1 MDRRSLTGA
10 LAQAGRR
17 DVLVVYDFRRYSEP
31 TLAAARHVA
40 ERGGRVVLVTD
51 RWLSPVAP
59 HAESVLVARTESVSP
74 FDSLTAATALTEALV
89 AGVSTCLEADGRV
102 RAQAIA
108 KLTDAVSSGSHGVL
122 EGRRGRG
129 SRVMAPVTSGL
140 VELAAAAADRA
151 SRSLPRW
158 LERLERL
165 VRIDS
170 GADAPAGREEV
181 AGLLAEWAAEI
192 GCEVELSA
200 GAGGSTVLARLAG
213 DGGPRVVL
221 LGHHDTV
228 FPAGSAAR
236 LGFAVRGGRAHGPGV
251 ADMKG
256 GLLLGLAALEALAA
270 GERRFA
276 AVDFVSVPD
285 EETRPAGPPDG
296 FDRIRGADA
305 CLVLECA
312 RQNGDLVYQRKA
324 QASLTLVARGR
335 SAHAGTHPERG
346 RSALLALC
354 REALRI
360 DALAGARPGL
370 TVTVGTFH
378 SGTHF
383 ATVPDHA
390 EADVDVRAWDAE
402 DVAWALEQVR
412 DIGVHD
418 GVSFDVGR
426 LSRWPG
432 MAPTAAS
439 LVLLE
444 MAEGLGPR
452 LATPVGRRRTG
463 GSSDGC
469 CTAAAGIPTLDGL
482 GPIGGHDHSP
492 DEYIDLESWPARCGL
507 LAGVISAVPEVAS
520 RGSATPASATDE
532 GGVT

>member
-1 MDRRSLTGA
+1 MMAERKPP
-10 LAQAGRR
+10 AG
-17 DVLVVYDFRRYSEP
+17 S
-31 TLAAARHVA
+31 AAAVA
-40 ERGGRVVLVTD
+40 V
-51 RWLSPVAP
+51 
-59 HAESVLVARTESVSP
+59 
-74 FDSLTAATALTEALV
+74 
-89 AGVSTCLEADGRV
+89 
-102 RAQAIA
+102 
-108 KLTDAVSSGSHGVL
+108 
-122 EGRRGRG
+122 
-129 SRVMAPVTSGL
+129 
-140 VELAAAAADRA
+140 AAAEHARQRLQA
-151 SRSLPRW
+151 S
-158 LERLERL
+158 LERLGRL
-165 VRIDS
+165 VCIDS

-181 AGLLAEWAAEI
+181 AGLLAEWAGGV
-192 GCEVELSA
+192 GCEVDLIP
-200 GAGGSTVLARLAG
+200 GPGGSTVMARLV
-213 DGGPRVVL
+213 GGGGRRVVL

-236 LGFAVRGGRAHGPGV
+236 IGFAVRDGRALGPGV

-256 GLLLGLAALEALAA
+256 GLLLGLAAMEALAA

-276 AVDFVSVPD
+276 AADFVSVPD
-285 EETRPAGPPDG
+285 EETRPAGPPAG

-312 RQNGDLVYQRKA
+312 RQNGDLVHQRKA

-335 SAHAGTHPERG
+335 GAHAGTHPERG

-360 DALAGARPGL
+360 DTLNGAHPGL
-370 TVTVGTFH
+370 TVTVGTLH

-390 EADVDVRAWDAE
+390 EADVDVRAWDAD
-402 DVAWALEQVR
+402 DVAWALDRVR
-412 DIGVHD
+412 DTGAYD

-439 LVLLE
+439 LALLE
-444 MAEGLGPR
+444 AAEALGPQ

-492 DEYIDLESWPARCGL
+492 DEYIDIDSWPARCGL
-507 LAGVISAVPEVAS
+507 LAGLVTGVAET
-520 RGSATPASATDE
+520 RE
-532 GGVT
+532 GGAT

>member
-1 MDRRSLTGA
+1 MASVKG
-10 LAQAGRR
+10 G
-17 DVLVVYDFRRYSEP
+17 VVEIS
-31 TLAAARHVA
+31 
-40 ERGGRVVLVTD
+40 
-51 RWLSPVAP
+51 
-59 HAESVLVARTESVSP
+59 
-74 FDSLTAATALTEALV
+74 
-89 AGVSTCLEADGRV
+89 
-102 RAQAIA
+102 
-108 KLTDAVSSGSHGVL
+108 
-122 EGRRGRG
+122 
-129 SRVMAPVTSGL
+129 
-140 VELAAAAADRA
+140 AAAADRA
-151 SRSLPRW
+151 SRSLPIW

-181 AGLLAEWAAEI
+181 AGLLAEWTAGI
-192 GCEVELSA
+192 GCEVELVPGARGSA
-200 GAGGSTVLARLAG
+200 VMARLAG
-213 DGGPRVVL
+213 VGGPRVVL

-228 FPAGSAAR
+228 FPAGTAAR
-236 LGFAVRGGRAHGPGV
+236 LGFAVRDGRALGPGV

-256 GLLLGLAALEALAA
+256 GLVLGLTVLEALAA
-270 GERRFA
+270 GERRFG

-335 SAHAGTHPERG
+335 GAHAGTHPERG
-346 RSALLALC
+346 RSALLAMC

-360 DALAGARPGL
+360 DTLNGARPGL

-378 SGTHF
+378 AGTHF
-383 ATVPDHA
+383 ATVPDQA
-390 EADVDVRAWDAE
+390 EADVDVRAWDAD
-402 DVAWALEQVR
+402 DVGWALDQVR
-412 DIGVHD
+412 DTGSHD

-432 MAPTAAS
+432 MTPTAAS
-439 LVLLE
+439 LALLE
-444 MAEGLGPR
+444 MAEALGPR

-492 DEYIDLESWPARCGL
+492 DEYIDLDSWPARCGL
-507 LAGVISAVPEVAS
+507 LAGVISAVRCMAAPEHA
-520 RGSATPASATDE
+520 AQASATDE
-532 GGVT
+532 GGAT

>member
-1 MDRRSLTGA
+1 LE
-10 LAQAGRR
+10 Q
-17 DVLVVYDFRRYSEP
+17 LVS
-31 TLAAARHVA
+31 
-40 ERGGRVVLVTD
+40 
-51 RWLSPVAP
+51 
-59 HAESVLVARTESVSP
+59 
-74 FDSLTAATALTEALV
+74 
-89 AGVSTCLEADGRV
+89 
-102 RAQAIA
+102 
-108 KLTDAVSSGSHGVL
+108 
-122 EGRRGRG
+122 
-129 SRVMAPVTSGL
+129 
-140 VELAAAAADRA
+140 
-151 SRSLPRW
+151 
-158 LERLERL
+158 
-165 VRIDS
+165 IDS

-181 AGLLAEWAAEI
+181 AGLLAEWAAGI
-192 GCEVELSA
+192 GCEVDLVP
-200 GAGGSTVLARLAG
+200 GAGGSAVLARLAG
-213 DGGPRVVL
+213 GGGPRVVL

-236 LGFAVRGGRAHGPGV
+236 IGFAVRDGRALGPGV

-256 GLLLGLAALEALAA
+256 GLLLGLAAMEALAA

-276 AVDFVSVPD
+276 AADFVSVPD
-285 EETRPAGPPDG
+285 EETRPAGPPAG

-312 RQNGDLVYQRKA
+312 RQNGDLVHQRKA

-335 SAHAGTHPERG
+335 GAHAGTHPERG

-360 DALAGARPGL
+360 DTLNGAHPGL
-370 TVTVGTFH
+370 TVTVGTLH

-390 EADVDVRAWDAE
+390 EADVDVRAWDAD
-402 DVAWALEQVR
+402 DVAWALDRVR
-412 DIGVHD
+412 DTGAYD

-439 LVLLE
+439 LALLE
-444 MAEGLGPR
+444 AAEALGPQ

-492 DEYIDLESWPARCGL
+492 DEYIDIDSWPARCGL
-507 LAGVISAVPEVAS
+507 LAGLVTGVAET
-520 RGSATPASATDE
+520 RE
-532 GGVT
+532 GGAT

>member
-1 MDRRSLTGA
+1 MS
-10 LAQAGRR
+10 AGRA
-17 DVLVVYDFRRYSEP
+17 EP
-31 TLAAARHVA
+31 V
-40 ERGGRVVLVTD
+40 D
-51 RWLSPVAP
+51 N
-59 HAESVLVARTESVSP
+59 
-74 FDSLTAATALTEALV
+74 
-89 AGVSTCLEADGRV
+89 
-102 RAQAIA
+102 
-108 KLTDAVSSGSHGVL
+108 
-122 EGRRGRG
+122 
-129 SRVMAPVTSGL
+129 
-140 VELAAAAADRA
+140 AAAAAEHAGRTRERA
-151 SRSLPRW
+151 LR
-158 LERLERL
+158 RLERL
-165 VRIDS
+165 VLIDS
-170 GADAPAGREEV
+170 GADAPAGREEI
-181 AGLLAEWAAEI
+181 AGLLAGWAAGI
-192 GCEVELSA
+192 GCEVELLA
-200 GAGGSTVLARLAG
+200 GPGGSTVLARLAG
-213 DGGPRVVL
+213 HGGPRVVL

-236 LGFAVRGGRAHGPGV
+236 LGFAVRDGRALGPGV

-256 GLLLGLAALEALAA
+256 GLLLGLAALEALAE

-312 RQNGDLVYQRKA
+312 RQNGDLVYERKA
-324 QASLTLVARGR
+324 QASLSLVARGR
-335 SAHAGTHPERG
+335 GAHAGTHPERG

-354 REALRI
+354 REALRV
-360 DALAGARPGL
+360 DALNGARPGL

-378 SGTHF
+378 AGTHF
-383 ATVPDHA
+383 ATVPDSA
-390 EADVDVRAWDAE
+390 EAMVDLRAWAAD
-402 DVAWALEQVR
+402 DVGWALEQLR
-412 DIGVHD
+412 DSGAHD

-439 LVLLE
+439 LTLLE
-444 MAEGLGPR
+444 MAEALGPV

-492 DEYIDLESWPARCGL
+492 DEYIDIESWPARCGL
-507 LAGVISAVPEVAS
+507 LAGVISAVRCTAAPGHA
-520 RGSATPASATDE
+520 AQASATDE